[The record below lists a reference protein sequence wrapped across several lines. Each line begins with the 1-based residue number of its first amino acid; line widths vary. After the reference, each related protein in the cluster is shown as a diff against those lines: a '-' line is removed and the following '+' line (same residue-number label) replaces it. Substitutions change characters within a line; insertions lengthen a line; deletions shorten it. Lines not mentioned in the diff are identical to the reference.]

1 MVRISRRW
9 YRRAWLGVAALVGSI
24 GLGAGVVLLG
34 TASLAMI
41 AVTASC
47 LAVAL
52 CLGCADLTGV
62 RLPPLP
68 VLAGLLAVIVAVV
81 GLVLL
86 LDSAAMHVLAA
97 LAFTGAPL
105 LWLRDRFLDTD
116 QLRGRWD
123 DAAAR
128 LERAHDA
135 AEAAAALRVRASCLA
150 ELERRD
156 PELVAR
162 WLAAGHPEPA

>member
-1 MVRISRRW
+1 MRISPRW
-9 YRRAWLGVAALVGSI
+9 YRRAWLGAAALVGSL

-34 TASLAMI
+34 TESLAMI
-41 AVTASC
+41 AVTACC
-47 LAVAL
+47 LTVAL
-52 CLGCADLTGV
+52 CLGCADLTGTRV
-62 RLPPLP
+62 PPLP
-68 VLAGLLAVIVAVV
+68 VLASLLAVIVACT
-81 GLVLL
+81 GLALL
-86 LDSAAMHVLAA
+86 LASAAAPVLAA
-97 LAFTGAPL
+97 LALTGAPL

-116 QLRGRWD
+116 ELRDRWD
-123 DAAAR
+123 AAAAR
-128 LERAHDA
+128 LACAHDV